1 MQRTPRELIEHVPQV
16 GRLEWIGVRP
26 ARGAAVIPLEEAR
39 LIEDR
44 GVEGDRASARPSGAR
59 QVSLVQAEH
68 LEVVARLM
76 RRAAIDPALLR
87 RNLVVSGVNLL
98 PLAHRRFRVGEC
110 VLEGTG
116 PCHPCSKMEAA
127 LGDGGYA
134 AMRGHGGILA
144 RVRRGGTIRRGDE
157 VAIVPPERPGDPA
170 GARG

>member
-1 MQRTPRELIEHVPQV
+1 MDRTPRELVEHVPQI

-26 ARGAAVIPLEEAR
+26 ERGAAVIPLDEAR

-44 GVEGDRASARPSGAR
+44 GVEGDRASTRPSGKR

-68 LEVVARLM
+68 LEVIARWV
-76 RRAAIDPALLR
+76 RRDAIDPALLR

-98 PLAHRRFRVGEC
+98 ALARKRFRVGEC
-110 VLEGTG
+110 VLQGTG
-116 PCHPCSKMEAA
+116 ECHPCSKMEAA

-144 RVRRGGTIRRGDE
+144 RVVVGGVIRLGDE
-157 VAIVPPERPGDPA
+157 VAIVRPDA
-170 GARG
+170 A